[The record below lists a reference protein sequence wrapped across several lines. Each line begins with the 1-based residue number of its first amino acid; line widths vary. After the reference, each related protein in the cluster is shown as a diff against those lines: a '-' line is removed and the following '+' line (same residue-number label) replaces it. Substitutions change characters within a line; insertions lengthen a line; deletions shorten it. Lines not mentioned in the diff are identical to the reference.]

1 MNAIGNREVVL
12 HPDAQIPRMG
22 FLDYMPRDHQLNGV
36 DPVRLAQLLMR
47 GERPPQFFHEI
58 HGVNDH
64 FGHNTQYRHQLIQNL
79 QLDEHVPLPGLQRGT
94 RPDGL
99 PVAMAPGLVDGEAL
113 GAHIEHAAE
122 VLRDVGGQVLNA
134 GEQVMT
140 RENGMFALEFGLMLA
155 GGRIGNMLPRIAAPL
170 LGVGAG
176 VRDMVPAAMGGQ
188 LGLGGGRAGFGPMVA
203 RQVIRGGLN
212 RFMGPAVPGASP
224 YEILRNIAQGA
235 APLTR
240 GAPGGRGGLGGPGGR
255 APPPRAARGMQTRA
269 AARAEQVQQ
278 AQPAQPPQPVVER
291 IPKPP
296 KGPSRAKRPVGPEP
310 ADPEMPEPSR
320 HGMTTRSQAREAFLK
335 AMGQAPGQSSRYVP
349 QTHRGYP

>member
-1 MNAIGNREVVL
+1 
-12 HPDAQIPRMG
+12 
-22 FLDYMPRDHQLNGV
+22 
-36 DPVRLAQLLMR
+36 
-47 GERPPQFFHEI
+47 
-58 HGVNDH
+58 
-64 FGHNTQYRHQLIQNL
+64 L

-122 VLRDVGGQVLNA
+122 VLRDVGEQVRNA
-134 GEQVMT
+134 GEQALT
-140 RENGMFALEFGLMLA
+140 RENGLYALEFGLMLA

-188 LGLGGGRAGFGPMVA
+188 LALGGRAGFGPMVA

-240 GAPGGRGGLGGPGGR
+240 GAPGGRGGLVGPGGR
-255 APPPRAARGMQTRA
+255 APPPRAARA

-278 AQPAQPPQPVVER
+278 AQPAQPPQPAVER

-310 ADPEMPEPSR
+310 LDPEMPEPSR

-335 AMGQAPGQSSRYVP
+335 AMGQAPGQSSRFVP

>member
-1 MNAIGNREVVL
+1 
-12 HPDAQIPRMG
+12 
-22 FLDYMPRDHQLNGV
+22 
-36 DPVRLAQLLMR
+36 
-47 GERPPQFFHEI
+47 
-58 HGVNDH
+58 
-64 FGHNTQYRHQLIQNL
+64 
-79 QLDEHVPLPGLQRGT
+79 
-94 RPDGL
+94 
-99 PVAMAPGLVDGEAL
+99 MAEGPIDGEAL
-113 GAHIEHAAE
+113 GARLNHAAQA
-122 VLRDVGGQVLNA
+122 LHDVGGQVLNA
-134 GEQVMT
+134 GEQAMT

-155 GGRIGNMLPRIAAPL
+155 GGRIGNMLPRIAAPF

-176 VRDMVPAAMGGQ
+176 VRDIVPAAMGGQ
-188 LGLGGGRAGFGPMVA
+188 LGLGGGRAGFGPAVA

-212 RFMGPAVPGASP
+212 RLAGPVVPGASP
-224 YEILRNIAQGA
+224 YEILNNIARGA

-310 ADPEMPEPSR
+310 PDPEMPQQSR

-335 AMGQAPGQSSRYVP
+335 AMGQAPGQSSRFVP

>member
-1 MNAIGNREVVL
+1 M
-12 HPDAQIPRMG
+12 
-22 FLDYMPRDHQLNGV
+22 
-36 DPVRLAQLLMR
+36 
-47 GERPPQFFHEI
+47 
-58 HGVNDH
+58 NDH

-155 GGRIGNMLPRIAAPL
+155 GGGRIGTMLPRFVAPF

-176 VRDMVPAAMGGQ
+176 VRDIVPAAMGGQ
-188 LGLGGGRAGFGPMVA
+188 LGLGGGRAGFGPAVA

-212 RFMGPAVPGASP
+212 RLAGPAVPGASP
-224 YEILRNIAQGA
+224 YEILNNIARGA

-240 GAPGGRGGLGGPGGR
+240 GAPGGRGGLVGPGGR
-255 APPPRAARGMQTRA
+255 APPPRAARA
-269 AARAEQVQQ
+269 VARAEQQVQQ

-335 AMGQAPGQSSRYVP
+335 AMGQAPGQSSRFVP

>member
-1 MNAIGNREVVL
+1 
-12 HPDAQIPRMG
+12 
-22 FLDYMPRDHQLNGV
+22 
-36 DPVRLAQLLMR
+36 
-47 GERPPQFFHEI
+47 
-58 HGVNDH
+58 
-64 FGHNTQYRHQLIQNL
+64 
-79 QLDEHVPLPGLQRGT
+79 
-94 RPDGL
+94 
-99 PVAMAPGLVDGEAL
+99 
-113 GAHIEHAAE
+113 
-122 VLRDVGGQVLNA
+122 
-134 GEQVMT
+134 MT
-140 RENGMFALEFGLMLA
+140 REGGMIALEFGLMLA
-155 GGRIGNMLPRIAAPL
+155 GGGRVGNMLPRFVAPF

-176 VRDMVPAAMGGQ
+176 VRDVVPAAMGGQ

-212 RFMGPAVPGASP
+212 RLAGPAVPGASP

-278 AQPAQPPQPVVER
+278 AQPAPPPQPVVER

-296 KGPSRAKRPVGPEP
+296 KGPSRAKRPVGREP
-310 ADPEMPEPSR
+310 PDPEMPEPSR
-320 HGMTTRSQAREAFLK
+320 HGMTTRSRAREDFLK
-335 AMGQAPGQSSRYVP
+335 TMGQAPGQSSRFVP